1 MNTYFASFLEAN
13 QISQVQSDLEEYG
26 KDRTKMHAPDP
37 SIILFPKTTE
47 HVSKILSYCNNN
59 NISVVPSGGRTGL
72 SGAAMAPNKEVVISL
87 SKMNSI
93 ASVDSIGSLIEV
105 EAGAILESIQAEV
118 AKNGLYF
125 PLDFASKGTAQI
137 GGCISTNAGGVK
149 VIKYGMTRDIV
160 LGLEVV
166 LMSGE
171 ILDLNKKLIKD
182 NSGYNLI
189 QPFIGSEGTLGVI
202 TKATLKCVPKPSNP
216 QVALFACESFEQ
228 IPEILKEVRTAGY
241 DLAAFE
247 FFTSSGKDAVISH
260 INSISYPFEEEYEFF
275 TLIEICASKDDDMID
290 LMEILAEKE
299 LIIDGT
305 TAENSSEVENLWG
318 LRENISESVSMMG
331 NVHKNDIS
339 VPVSK
344 LIEFVTKLEKLV
356 NTKYSQYHLVLFGHI
371 GDGNIH
377 VNIID
382 KEDRNISDFKKET
395 HILDQEMFELIRSLN
410 GSISAEH
417 GIGLLKKEG
426 LKYRRTELEIS
437 LMKQIKAVFD
447 PKNLLNPG
455 KIF

>member
-1 MNTYFASFLEAN
+1 MTTFFASFLDTN
-13 QISQVQSDLEEYG
+13 QISQTHSDLEEYG
-26 KDRTKMHAPDP
+26 KDRTRIYAPNP
-37 SIILFPKTTE
+37 SLVLFPKSTE
-47 HVSKILSYCNNN
+47 QVSKILSYCNTN

-72 SGAAMAPNKEVVISL
+72 SGAAMAPKQEVVISL
-87 SKMNSI
+87 SKMNAI
-93 ASVDSIGSLIEV
+93 ISVDTIGSLIEV
-105 EAGAILESIQAEV
+105 EAGAILESIQEEV
-118 AKNGLYF
+118 ASKGLYF
-125 PLDFASKGTAQI
+125 PLDFAAKGTAQI

-171 ILDLNKKLIKD
+171 ILNLNKKLIKD
-182 NSGYNLI
+182 NSGYNLV
-189 QPFIGSEGTLGVI
+189 QPFIGSEGTLGI
-202 TKATLKCVPKPSNP
+202 ISKATLKCVPKPSNP
-216 QVALFACESFEQ
+216 QVALFACESFEH

-247 FFTSSGKDAVISH
+247 FFTAAGKDAVLNHVNNIT
-260 INSISYPFEEEYEFF
+260 YPFEDDYEFF
-275 TLIEICASKDDDMID
+275 TLIEICASKDDDMVD

-344 LIEFVTKLEKLV
+344 LSEFVTKLNDLV
-356 NTKYSQYHLVLFGHI
+356 STKYFQYNLVLFGHI

-382 KEDRNISDFKKET
+382 KHDRDISEFKKET
-395 HILDQEMFELIRSLN
+395 QILDQEMFELIQSLN

-437 LMKQIKAVFD
+437 LMKQIKAIFD
-447 PKNLLNPG
+447 PNGLLNPG